1 MKEIKQFATQFRR
14 AIDLALE
21 AGEFDN
27 DSIYRRF
34 PRACCG
40 DTSDLL
46 AQYLLD
52 KGIKTD
58 YVCGTYW
65 GKPDGNGQSHAW
77 LMVDKYII
85 IDITGDQFSGKST
98 FLHFL
103 SLNSAI
109 SLIFSVLYCASYTVF
124 LICQNHGISKR
135 QNVRQGTYKWRGMV
149 VLWRHKKRSKE
160 GAETEH
166 RRFPLSVFLLGA
178 LFIR

>member
-98 FLHFL
+98 FL
-103 SLNSAI
+103 NYDK
-109 SLIFSVLYCASYTVF
+109 SVYV
-124 LICQNHGISKR
+124 G
-135 QNVRQGTYKWRGMV
+135 
-149 VLWRHKKRSKE
+149 E
-160 GAETEH
+160 GDDFHRLFEVEDRDVHEH
-166 RRFPLSVFLLGA
+166 RGLS
-178 LFIR
+178 

>member
-1 MKEIKQFATQFRR
+1 MKEIEQFATQFRR

-98 FLHFL
+98 FL
-103 SLNSAI
+103 NYDK
-109 SLIFSVLYCASYTVF
+109 SVYV
-124 LICQNHGISKR
+124 G
-135 QNVRQGTYKWRGMV
+135 
-149 VLWRHKKRSKE
+149 E
-160 GAETEH
+160 GDDFHRLFEVEDRDVHEH
-166 RRFPLSVFLLGA
+166 RGLSALGGFCGPR
-178 LFIR
+178 LWDLYRKIQKYI

>member
-1 MKEIKQFATQFRR
+1 MVIRKKFMQDRKRELFFLPRPFRKFRESQITQKP
-14 AIDLALE
+14 AIS
-21 AGEFDN
+21 G
-27 DSIYRRF
+27 
-34 PRACCG
+34 ACCG

-98 FLHFL
+98 FL
-103 SLNSAI
+103 NYDK
-109 SLIFSVLYCASYTVF
+109 SVYV
-124 LICQNHGISKR
+124 G
-135 QNVRQGTYKWRGMV
+135 
-149 VLWRHKKRSKE
+149 E
-160 GAETEH
+160 GDDFHRLFEVEDRDVHEH
-166 RRFPLSVFLLGA
+166 RGLSALGGFCGPR
-178 LFIR
+178 LWDLYRKILKYI

>member
-1 MKEIKQFATQFRR
+1 MGDIEQLTTQFRE

-46 AQYLLD
+46 AQYLLE

-65 GKPDGNGQSHAW
+65 GKPDENGQSHAW
-77 LMVDKYII
+77 LTVDQQII
-85 IDITGDQFSGKST
+85 IDITGDQFKGRSIFLNYDKSVYVGEEDD
-98 FLHFL
+98 FHRLFKVEDRDVHEHHGLNAL
-103 SLNSAI
+103 SSFCAARLWG
-109 SLIFSVLYCASYTVF
+109 LYRKILKY
-124 LICQNHGISKR
+124 I
-135 QNVRQGTYKWRGMV
+135 
-149 VLWRHKKRSKE
+149 
-160 GAETEH
+160 
-166 RRFPLSVFLLGA
+166 
-178 LFIR
+178 

>member
-1 MKEIKQFATQFRR
+1 MKEVKQFATQFRR

-65 GKPDGNGQSHAW
+65 GKPSVISSLYGNRNTHLFYS
-77 LMVDKYII
+77 
-85 IDITGDQFSGKST
+85 
-98 FLHFL
+98 
-103 SLNSAI
+103 
-109 SLIFSVLYCASYTVF
+109 
-124 LICQNHGISKR
+124 QNGEI
-135 QNVRQGTYKWRGMV
+135 
-149 VLWRHKKRSKE
+149 L
-160 GAETEH
+160 
-166 RRFPLSVFLLGA
+166 
-178 LFIR
+178 